1 MNVKKDLFHHIRKT
15 NYKIDELRNVEIENE
30 MKLYYHFN
38 SNKCKNGS
46 KVARGKR
53 PGGKGDAQN
62 KKGKTKRENGGKFE
76 CSKLAV

>member
-53 PGGKGDAQN
+53 PDGKGDAQD
-62 KKGKTKRENGGKFE
+62 KKLETKREHGRKIEG
-76 CSKLAV
+76 SK